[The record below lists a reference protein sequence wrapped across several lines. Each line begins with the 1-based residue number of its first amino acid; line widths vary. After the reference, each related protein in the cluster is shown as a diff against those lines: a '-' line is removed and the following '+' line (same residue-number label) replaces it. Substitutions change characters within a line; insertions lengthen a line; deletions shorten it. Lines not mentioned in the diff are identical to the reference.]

1 MITELRKRFG
11 AKCIG
16 LKVNYNKEITYS
28 PIKPVRFCEAI
39 NDAFKTPLMF
49 NPSNLTCMGARRS
62 MGLLNDDKDLIEHIS
77 AESGISNQTI
87 KRAIHDIPKM
97 NTPIHNVLLGI
108 SEGLEKEIQPDM
120 YILYVSPKDVMELMR
135 EYTLK
140 TDEFPEI
147 NPFTFLS
154 VCGSVFISTF
164 KSSKMSVS
172 FGCPESRKFGGVKDN
187 LMVVGLPYNITK
199 QLFD

>member
-1 MITELRKRFG
+1 MISKLKSQFG
-11 AKCIG
+11 SKCIG
-16 LKVNYNKEITYS
+16 LKLNYSKEIAYS
-28 PIKPVRFCEAI
+28 PIKSMRFCEAV
-39 NDAFKTPLMF
+39 NDAFKTTLIF

-62 MGLLNDDKDLIEHIS
+62 MGLLNDDSELIEHIS
-77 AESGISNQTI
+77 KESGISHQTI

-97 NTPIHNVLLGI
+97 NTPIHNVLMGI
-108 SEGLEKEIQPDM
+108 SEEEEKEIQPDM
-120 YILYVSPKDVMELMR
+120 YILFVSPKDAMELMR
-135 EYTLK
+135 VYTFK

-154 VCGSVFISTF
+154 ICGSVFISTF

-172 FGCPESRKFGGVKDN
+172 FGCPESRKFGGIKDN
-187 LMVVGLPYNITK
+187 LMVVGLPYNISK